1 MRNLICSLALLFS
14 FSALHAQNYLKP
26 YTGSNAKKLQKTEA
40 APSGD
45 QLRDLAAAILQRG
58 YSADDFPSLA
68 KAIEQAEKDT
78 VMVIV
83 ALNTKAFSVSD
94 TLRRTAALWVYQGGR
109 IKLERGVTFRI
120 QGSFFAGPYQVF
132 EGAGS
137 VVFDD
142 GAVEHVF
149 PQWWGAVGDSATNST
164 AAFQKAAAAFASK
177 GTVRVPAG
185 VYRIDDKINF
195 SSNTNWI
202 AERATIVSADT
213 NDYIFNLRRRKNIRI
228 EGFTL
233 NYVPHKKVRTP
244 NTSAIFLS
252 EVDSVEIMLNRIYF
266 APGMGIQCFA
276 LKNAKISFNHVEGTL
291 ADGIHVAN
299 GPNTD
304 LGRVLWSE
312 NVIITNNTV
321 KNAGDDKIA
330 VVSYERPYKPKHP
343 SYSPWRGAQLINR
356 NIIIANNIVE
366 GGNPNF
372 RSRGITVLGGRD
384 VVIDGNIVYS
394 GCDNMMTGI
403 MVQSAPY
410 YAMWRSRHII
420 ISNNRVYGNRMTT
433 FTDDHGAIKVFGADS
448 VDIIGNMLDWGPHT
462 YGILLKATAEKEANG
477 YDNTVRDVRIASN
490 RIMNARVGVSIFSSS
505 ANCIRGVRITDN
517 DFYNLQRS
525 AVNAEAVEDLSF
537 EDNQIQNCNLS
548 ATPEVGAFR
557 ANKIRGNV
565 VVRGNIFKSSSS
577 VRYAVELSNPEPG
590 ASFYESGNIFDLKAA
605 NGYVSFPASGWAKY
619 MSQGSKRIHYASA
632 APTTGTWEVGDITFN
647 TSAASGSNLG
657 WVCTAAGTPGT
668 WLTFGPIGAAV
679 NSSTA
684 TFDPPN
690 LAPGASTSTT
700 ITIRGAAVGD
710 ATACGFSSVKSGN
723 WQMSAYVGAANTVT
737 FVLTNQTGGAADLP
751 PGTVKVQILK

>member
-1 MRNLICSLALLFS
+1 
-14 FSALHAQNYLKP
+14 LKP
-26 YTGSNAKKLQKTEA
+26 YIGKTGSNKKLAPKADTARSGEA
-40 APSGD
+40 I
-45 QLRDLAAAILQRG
+45 RDLAAAILQRG

-78 VMVIV
+78 AMLIV
-83 ALNTKAFSVSD
+83 ALNTKSLAVSD
-94 TLRRTAALWVYQGGR
+94 TLRRTASLWVYHGGR
-109 IKLERGVTFRI
+109 IKLERGVTLLI
-120 QGSFFAGPYQVF
+120 QGNFFAGPYQVF
-132 EGAGS
+132 EGAGN
-137 VVFDD
+137 VIFDD
-142 GAVEHVF
+142 GAVEQVF
-149 PQWWGAVGDSATNST
+149 PQWWGAAGDSATNST
-164 AAFQKAAAAFASK
+164 AAFQKAAAVFANK

-185 VYRIDDKINF
+185 VYKIAGRINL
-195 SSNTNWI
+195 SSNTDWI

-213 NDYIFNLRRRKNIRI
+213 NDYIFNLRRLKNVRL

-233 NYVPHKKVRTP
+233 NYAPRKKVRAP

-252 EVDSVEIMLNRIYF
+252 EADSVEIMRNRIYF

-304 LGRVLWSE
+304 LGRALWSE

-366 GGNPNF
+366 GGNSNY

-403 MVQSAPY
+403 LVQAAPHF
-410 YAMWRSRHII
+410 AMLRPHCIM
-420 ISNNRVYGNRMTT
+420 ISNNRVYGNQMKA
-433 FTDDHGAIKVFGADS
+433 FADDQGAIKIFAADS

-462 YGILLKATAEKEANG
+462 YGIRLRATDESEANG

-490 RIMNARVGVSIFSSS
+490 RIMNARVGVSILSTS
-505 ANCIRGVRITDN
+505 AQSVQEVRIAEN
-517 DFYNLQRS
+517 AFYNIQRS
-525 AVNAEAVEDLSF
+525 VVNAEAVEDLSF
-537 EDNQIQNCNLS
+537 ENNQIHDCNVS
-548 ATPEVGAFR
+548 GTPAIGAFR

-577 VRYAVELSNPEPG
+577 VQYAVELVNPEPG
-590 ASFYESGNIFDLKAA
+590 ASFYESGNVFDLAA
-605 NGYVSFPASGWAKY
+605 TNGYVTYPVAGWTKY
-619 MSQGSKRIHYASA
+619 MSQGSKRIHYAAA
-632 APTTGTWEVGDITFN
+632 APTTGAWEIGDLAFN
-647 TSAASGSNLG
+647 TNAASGSNLG

-668 WLTFGPIGAAV
+668 WLTFGPIGASAISG
-679 NSSTA
+679 NA

-690 LAPGASTSTT
+690 LAIGASTSTT
-700 ITIRGAAVGD
+700 ITVRGAAVGD
-710 ATACGFSSVKSGN
+710 ATAYGFSSVKSGN
-723 WQMSAYVGAANTVT
+723 WQMSAYVSAPNIVT
-737 FVLTNQTGGAADLP
+737 FVLTNHTGAAADLP
-751 PGTVKVQILK
+751 PGTVKVQIFK